1 MLWNNTGSAFSIS
14 TTVGTELYLSSL
26 TVTVAFRRSSF
37 THNGEAEKK
46 RKWNVLKHKKWCP
59 EIRLAFQISNS
70 ETVSGKLHFLGR
82 CGTCSPCSRCWC
94 SVTCVSLEKFCP
106 WGFCDWEEKEHSLV
120 WKAHFFFTN
129 TFLYFLFYIYSEAWS
144 CATSF
149 LYMCLAQIEG
159 DTVTN
164 IPWTENPKVSARIL
178 LSQLEVPL
186 ELLWFCP
193 VLSINTFYNSD
204 FGLWTI

>member
-82 CGTCSPCSRCWC
+82 CGTCSPCSSAGVLWLV
-94 SVTCVSLEKFCP
+94 SVLRNSAHEDFVTEKKKNTPWFERLIFFSQIRFCIFSSTYIQKPEAVLPAFCTC
-106 WGFCDWEEKEHSLV
+106 
-120 WKAHFFFTN
+120 
-129 TFLYFLFYIYSEAWS
+129 AW
-144 CATSF
+144 
-149 LYMCLAQIEG
+149 
-159 DTVTN
+159 
-164 IPWTENPKVSARIL
+164 PK
-178 LSQLEVPL
+178 
-186 ELLWFCP
+186 
-193 VLSINTFYNSD
+193 
-204 FGLWTI
+204 